1 MIAYYDVEE
10 VKGKTFGGVL
20 NLENV
25 TLFDVKVK
33 EAKLLL
39 TLDKWYISGDFEK
52 VDTTSVIKLYDKLVP
67 RKFKVKFRFNHKM
80 VDQKLYKQ
88 YLQIE
93 ELMELIVD
101 YIKCPDSK
109 KKKVFEKKIF
119 DEMYM

>member
-1 MIAYYDVEE
+1 MIAYYDIEDG
-10 VKGKTFGGVL
+10 KGKVFGGVI
-20 NLENV
+20 NLDDV
-25 TLFDVKVK
+25 TLFDVKVR
-33 EAKLLL
+33 EAKLLI
-39 TLDKWYISGDFEK
+39 TLDAWYIMGAFEK
-52 VDTTSVIKLYDKLVP
+52 VETRSVVKLYDKLVP